1 MENLSFIYISTY
13 LITLAYYMQ
22 NYYIY
27 KNHLGKEFILNRI
40 VIAEQLNQLQKNL
53 NNRCLFWSYQ
63 YTAFA
68 ISITMIIF
76 NLGGNYKYMF
86 IGFSFFLF
94 IQYIIEYY
102 YFYIP
107 TLMKMETE
115 NKTATEILDDITEEK
130 KYKEVKLNEYQK
142 KIKIKDLKTKEEF
155 YSYIL
160 GEETTK
166 TDINDKITYII
177 GYKDNKQYELN
188 LVEEK
193 LYETSIEQTKYYNN
207 IYSFTTL
214 KHVFEYGLAE
224 PMFLSIILFISFI

>member
-13 LITLAYYMQ
+13 LITLAYYIQ

-27 KNHLGKEFILNRI
+27 KNHLGKEFILNRT

-53 NNRCLFWSYQ
+53 NNRYLFWSYQ

-68 ISITMIIF
+68 ITITMIIF

-86 IGFSFFLF
+86 IGFSLFLF

-107 TLMKMETE
+107 TLIKMETE

-142 KIKIKDLKTKEEF
+142 KIKIKDLKTKEEL